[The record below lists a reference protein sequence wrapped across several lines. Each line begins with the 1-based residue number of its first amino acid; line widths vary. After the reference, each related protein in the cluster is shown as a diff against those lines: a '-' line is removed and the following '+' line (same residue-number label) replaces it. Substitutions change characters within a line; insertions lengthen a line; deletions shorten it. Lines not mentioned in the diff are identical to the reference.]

1 MSGLF
6 PDPDSK
12 LTTAIAMIR
21 LYMRDYPQLNRL
33 ISGEESTD
41 RMIAWA
47 VLDTID
53 DYNITPPLIGQVR
66 VASFPS
72 ASLLREGAV
81 CRLLESVAILGT
93 RNYIQ
98 FSDGGTSVSFTSNI
112 PMIQNMAAMMR
123 NSYEEKKLRLK
134 TALNIASG
142 FGAGAHSDYYYSG
155 SWYGA

>member
-6 PDPDSK
+6 PDPEAR
-12 LTTAIAMIR
+12 LEVAIAMIR

-33 ISGEESTD
+33 IAGEESTD

-47 VLDTID
+47 ILDTID
-53 DYNITPPLIGQVR
+53 DYNITPPLIGQTF

-81 CRLLESVAILGT
+81 SRLLESVAILST

-134 TALNIASG
+134 TALNIAAG
-142 FGAGAHSDYYYSG
+142 YGAGVHSDYYYTS
-155 SWYGA
+155 SWYGY

>member
-1 MSGLF
+1 VPGLF
-6 PDPDSK
+6 PDPENK
-12 LTTAIAMIR
+12 LQVAIAMIR
-21 LYMRDYPQLNRL
+21 LYLRDYPQLNRL

-47 VLDTID
+47 ILDTID

-81 CRLLESVAILGT
+81 SRLLESVAILST

-112 PMIQNMAAMMR
+112 PMTQNMAAMMR

-134 TALNIASG
+134 TALNISSG
-142 FGAGAHSDYYYSG
+142 FGAGVHSDYYYTG
-155 SWYGA
+155 SWYGF